1 MLDGVRQ
8 GNLGPKEAMA
18 CTDFVLNAKVE
29 IDGENNMS
37 FTATME
43 ALLEARKNPRR
54 CLLTEVTLCSDHT
67 RCTDFV
73 MVQGAD
79 LLCSKDLTRDEVD
92 WCLPLSTS
100 TDFVVFG
107 EAETEGDSD
116 VSLSTAA
123 ARTALLSSG
132 GYYNPR
138 RTLLKRV
145 GLSSNNSRCSDFF
158 VRSDAGVRC
167 SKLVTNEDLARV
179 ERELQAKPG
188 TLFKAVRSEAPSTT
202 ELPWEPVARFKA
214 LAKQTR
220 FARKVRGAKPE
231 EHLLNNRRSDP
242 TINLSGWLDWRALN
256 ERAESSRMAKP
267 LKLQRLKG
275 SDSAAASE
283 HCLRTMQKAHEKA
296 PHEVAPPA
304 MGSRTK
310 EIREE
315 RKSAD
320 SVMSF
325 LDEAMDSENGAVPT
339 SPSSILV
346 PEIGQKVTM
355 LGKEPWLLEKGA
367 KVKPGDVVWFEGR
380 PYSKGTET
388 GYSSS

>member
-1 MLDGVRQ
+1 
-8 GNLGPKEAMA
+8 
-18 CTDFVLNAKVE
+18 
-29 IDGENNMS
+29 
-37 FTATME
+37 
-43 ALLEARKNPRR
+43 
-54 CLLTEVTLCSDHT
+54 
-67 RCTDFV
+67 
-73 MVQGAD
+73 
-79 LLCSKDLTRDEVD
+79 
-92 WCLPLSTS
+92 
-100 TDFVVFG
+100 
-107 EAETEGDSD
+107 
-116 VSLSTAA
+116 
-123 ARTALLSSG
+123 
-132 GYYNPR
+132 
-138 RTLLKRV
+138 
-145 GLSSNNSRCSDFF
+145 
-158 VRSDAGVRC
+158 
-167 SKLVTNEDLARV
+167 
-179 ERELQAKPG
+179 
-188 TLFKAVRSEAPSTT
+188 VRSEAPSTT

-242 TINLSGWLDWRALN
+242 TINLSGWLDWRELN
-256 ERAESSRMAKP
+256 ERAESSRMA
-267 LKLQRLKG
+267 KLQRLKG

-283 HCLRTMQKAHEKA
+283 HRLRRMQKTHEKA
-296 PHEVAPPA
+296 PRELAPPA

-325 LDEAMDSENGAVPT
+325 LGEAMDSENGGVPT
-339 SPSSILV
+339 SPSSILM

-355 LGKEPWLLEKGA
+355 LGKEPWSLEKGA

>member
-1 MLDGVRQ
+1 LDEGVRQ

-37 FTATME
+37 FTATRE

-67 RCTDFV
+67 RCTDFI

-100 TDFVVFG
+100 TDFVVVG
-107 EAETEGDSD
+107 EAETEGGIDA
-116 VSLSTAA
+116 SLGTAA
-123 ARTALLSSG
+123 VRTALLSSG
-132 GYYNPR
+132 GYHNPR

-167 SKLVTNEDLARV
+167 SKAVTNEDLARM
-179 ERELQAKPG
+179 ERTLQAKPG
-188 TLFKAVRSEAPSTT
+188 TLFKVVRSEAPSTT

-242 TINLSGWLDWRALN
+242 TINLSGWLDWRELN
-256 ERAESSRMAKP
+256 ERAESSRMA
-267 LKLQRLKG
+267 KLQRLKG

-283 HCLRTMQKAHEKA
+283 HRLRRMQKTHEKA
-296 PHEVAPPA
+296 PRELAPPA

-325 LDEAMDSENGAVPT
+325 LGEAMDSENGGVPT
-339 SPSSILV
+339 SPSSILM

-355 LGKEPWLLEKGA
+355 LGKEPWSLEKGA